1 VSHRSSTCGL
11 FSTPGASRL
20 HVLGAVIIA
29 LAGLVLSGC
38 SAPDGGDAGRE
49 GTQPPGA
56 AEPTEFP
63 FDPELSLSRE
73 QHEEMRS
80 CIVTKLGMPIE
91 DEDDEERAGRAF
103 VVCGIELGHEDVYW
117 PDADAQARRMLREV
131 TVDGEPSFL
140 EQLSPF
146 S

>member
-1 VSHRSSTCGL
+1 
-11 FSTPGASRL
+11 
-20 HVLGAVIIA
+20 
-29 LAGLVLSGC
+29 
-38 SAPDGGDAGRE
+38 
-49 GTQPPGA
+49 
-56 AEPTEFP
+56 
-63 FDPELSLSRE
+63 
-73 QHEEMRS
+73 MRS

-91 DEDDEERAGRAF
+91 DEDDEERVGRAF

-117 PDADAQARRMLREV
+117 PDADAQARGMLREV